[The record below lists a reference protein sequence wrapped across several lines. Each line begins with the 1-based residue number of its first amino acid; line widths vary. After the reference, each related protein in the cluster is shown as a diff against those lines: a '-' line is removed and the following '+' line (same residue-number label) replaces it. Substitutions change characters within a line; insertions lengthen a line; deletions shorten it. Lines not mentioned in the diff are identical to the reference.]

1 VTDASDGSALQVR
14 GAAIEV
20 IGDVAARNAITLHEL
35 SAQQGSLEEA
45 YMRLTDQAVEFRAVS
60 R

>member
-1 VTDASDGSALQVR
+1 LVVR

-20 IGDVAARNAITLHEL
+20 IGELAARNAITLHEL
-35 SAQQGSLEEA
+35 SEQRGSLEEA
-45 YMRLTDQAVEFRAVS
+45 YMELTDEVTEYRAVT